1 MRLPFLFIFSFL
13 LLFASAQKPEPAGGE
28 KTGSGIAAFTRG
40 MQSFPGFFPIYW
52 DAQKGRMFIEI
63 GKWNQE
69 FLYYPSLAAGM
80 GSNDIGLDRGR
91 LGQQHVVQWE
101 RSGNKVLLVAQN
113 YDYRANTANEL
124 ERRAVAESFARSVL
138 WGFEVAAQDEGR
150 ALIDGTSFFLQQDAV
165 GAAQAI
171 ARTRQGSYRI
181 DPVRSAFYLPMTK
194 NFPLNTEVEV
204 TTTWTGE
211 GAGAYLQ
218 QVVPVPGAVTLRQHF
233 SFVQLPDSN
242 YTPRVFDPRAGI
254 GYISYFDYAT
264 PVDQPIEKRF
274 IRRHRLEKKDPAASV
289 SEPVKPIVY
298 YVDPGTPEP
307 IRTAL
312 VEGTK
317 WWNTAFEAAGYKNA
331 FQVALLPPDADP
343 MDIRYNLV
351 QWVHRSTRGWS
362 YGGGI
367 TDPRTGE
374 IIKGKVT
381 LGSLRVRQDL
391 LIAQGLL
398 ADFEDGKQL
407 SPQIM
412 EMCMARMRQLAAH
425 EVGHTLGLP
434 HNYIASAQGRA
445 SVMDYPHPVAKLDAQ
460 GNIDLSDAY
469 AEGIGEWD
477 KAAVVMAYAQFAKG
491 ADEQKE
497 LSKLVAQYHQKGLS
511 FMSDQDARPAGSA
524 HPATHLWDNGT
535 NAVAE
540 LERIMKVRHVALRN
554 FSEKKIPVGAPL
566 ATLEEMLVPI
576 YLMHRY
582 QAEAAAKVLGGVAYT
597 YALRG
602 DGQKPVA
609 MVPAKEQWG
618 ALESLLKTITPDALL
633 LPEKALQL
641 IPPRPFG
648 YDKNSRET
656 FSGNT
661 GLTFDPVAPAAVASS
676 MTLSFILHPE
686 RAARLVAHHA
696 LYPEL
701 PPLEGVMDR
710 VIGATIKAP
719 VKSGYAALLQQ
730 TVNSQVMHQL
740 LQLATN
746 KNALPQVQAIAQIK
760 LAELK
765 LWLASVQA
773 KDMAWKAHYRFTL
786 NQIKAL
792 ETAPEKLVV
801 PGSLPIPDGA
811 PIGTTE
817 EDWLRCNAGY

>member
-1 MRLPFLFIFSFL
+1 MCSFCFFIYTG
-13 LLFASAQKPEPAGGE
+13 AQKPDALAGD
-28 KTGSGIAAFTRG
+28 KTGNTIASFTKG
-40 MQSFPGFFPIYW
+40 MQPMPGFFNLYW
-52 DAQKGRMFIEI
+52 DAQKGRLFLEI
-63 GKWNQE
+63 NKWNRE

-91 LGQQHVVQWE
+91 MGTQYVVQWE

-113 YDYRANTANEL
+113 YDYRANTPNEL
-124 ERRAVAESFARSVL
+124 ERRAVSESFARSVL
-138 WGFEVAAQDEGR
+138 AGFEVAAQEEDR
-150 ALIDGTSFFLQQDAV
+150 ALIDATPFFLQQDAV

-171 ARTRQGSYRI
+171 ARTRQGTYRI
-181 DPVRSAFYLPMTK
+181 DPLRSAFYLPMTK

-211 GAGAYLQ
+211 GAGAYLR
-218 QVVPVPGAVTLRQHF
+218 QVVPMPGAVTLRQHF

-242 YTPRVFDPRAGI
+242 YTPRVFDPRTGS
-254 GYISYFDYAT
+254 GYISFYDYAT

-274 IRRHRLEKKDPAASV
+274 IRRHRLEKKDPAAAM
-289 SEPVKPIVY
+289 SEAIKPIVY

-317 WWNTAFEAAGYKNA
+317 WWNEAFEAAGFVNA
-331 FQVALLPPDADP
+331 FQVKLLPPDADP

-362 YGGGI
+362 YGSGI

-398 ADFEDGKQL
+398 ADFEDGKPL

-434 HNYIASAQGRA
+434 HNYISSAQGRA
-445 SVMDYPHPVAKLDAQ
+445 SVMDYPHPVAKLDDA

-477 KAAVVMAYAQFAKG
+477 KAAVVMAYAPFAKG

-497 LSKLVAQYHQKGLS
+497 LSQLVAQYHKRGLS
-511 FMSDQDARPAGSA
+511 FLSDQDARPAGSA
-524 HPATHLWDNGT
+524 HPAAHLWDNGAS
-535 NAVAE
+535 AVAE
-540 LERIMKVRHVALRN
+540 LNRVMQLRSVVLRN

-566 ATLEEMLVPI
+566 ATLEEMLVPM
-576 YLMHRY
+576 YLLHRY
-582 QAEAAAKVLGGVAYT
+582 QAEAAAKVLGGVTYT

-602 DGQKPVA
+602 DGQQPVA
-609 MVPAKEQWG
+609 MVPAKDQWE
-618 ALESLLKTITPDALL
+618 ALEGLLKTISPEALVI
-633 LPEKALQL
+633 PEKVLQL
-641 IPPRPFG
+641 IPPRPYGF
-648 YDKNSRET
+648 DKNTRET
-656 FSGNT
+656 FGGNT
-661 GLTFDPVAPAAVASS
+661 GLTFDPVTPAAIAAN
-676 MTLSFILHPE
+676 MTLGFVLHPE
-686 RAARLVAHHA
+686 RAARLVTHHA
-696 LYPEL
+696 LYPDL
-701 PPLEGVMDR
+701 PSLER
-710 VIGATIKAP
+710 VVDQVLRATIKAP

-730 TVNSQVMHQL
+730 TVNNQALLHL
-740 LQLATN
+740 LQLANN
-746 KNALPQVQAIAQIK
+746 KDAMPQVRAIAQIK
-760 LAELK
+760 LVELK
-765 LWLASVQA
+765 QWLTLVPV
-773 KDMAWKAHYRFTL
+773 KDVAWKAHYQFAL
-786 NQIKAL
+786 AQIKDL
-792 ETAPEKLVV
+792 EENPERLVL
-801 PGSLPIPDGA
+801 PGTLPIPDGA
-811 PIGTTE
+811 PIGSLE
-817 EDWLRCNAGY
+817 EDWLQCSAGY